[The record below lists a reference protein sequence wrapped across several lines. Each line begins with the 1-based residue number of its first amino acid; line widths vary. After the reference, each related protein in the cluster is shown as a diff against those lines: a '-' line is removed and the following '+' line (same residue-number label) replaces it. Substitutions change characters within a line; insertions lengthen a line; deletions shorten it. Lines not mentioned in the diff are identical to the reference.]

1 MRRREIVVAPR
12 SATRPGLASTRP
24 SAAAEPISAT
34 PSRFDDW
41 SNHMISLTEKAIRES
56 FANASRKELT
66 DLTLPAGFAE
76 IDWSKLDYLGWRDPK
91 YAKRA
96 YIVVP
101 VDDAVIGVVL
111 KQADADPRRRAQCSW
126 CQDVTLPNDVVFYGA
141 RRAGNAGRNGNT
153 LGILVC
159 ENFECSA
166 NVRKA
171 PPMAYLGFDVNAA
184 RTERILGLRERAAA
198 FAAAVLAG

>member
-1 MRRREIVVAPR
+1 
-12 SATRPGLASTRP
+12 
-24 SAAAEPISAT
+24 
-34 PSRFDDW
+34 
-41 SNHMISLTEKAIRES
+41 MISLTEKIIRAA
-56 FANASRKELT
+56 FANASRKELN
-66 DLTLPAGFAE
+66 DLTLPGGFAE
-76 IDWSKLDYLGWRDPK
+76 IDWTKLDYLGWRDLK

-96 YIVVP
+96 YVVVP
-101 VDDAVIGVVL
+101 VGDAVVGVVL

-171 PPMAYLGFDVNAA
+171 PPMAYLGFDVHAA
-184 RTERILGLRERAAA
+184 RQERILGLQARAAA
-198 FAAAVLAG
+198 FATAVLEG